1 MKRLQSFVIATILF
15 LFVGLAMSASVPK
28 AMDYNLMLINPK
40 TGHVMINKSAEVRL
54 ELRQGSQSGTAV
66 WSRNYSV
73 KSDATGMVNITLN
86 FSDNIDWD
94 AAEYYLAM
102 LVDNKEAG
110 VAKLMSVPYAFV
122 ADRLSNVLTKEELI
136 GTWREVDDYRS
147 YLFTFNEDGTGYLSH
162 EGGLTG
168 PITWNIG
175 PSRELH
181 YRILGGTE
189 YNEYYRN
196 STSPTIKISSTE
208 FFGGGHHLV
217 KQ

>member
-54 ELRQGSQSGTAV
+54 ELRQGSQDGKAV
-66 WSRNYSV
+66 WSQNYSV
-73 KSDATGMVNITLN
+73 KSDATGMVHITLN

-94 AAEYYLAM
+94 TAEYYLAM

-110 VAKLMSVPYAFV
+110 AAKLMSVPYAFV
-122 ADRLSNVLTKEELI
+122 AERLSNVLTREELI
-136 GTWREVDDYRS
+136 GTWKGTDDEQFEFLY
-147 YLFTFNEDGTGYLSH
+147 TFNEDGTGYNVDKY
-162 EGGLTG
+162 GTTTA
-168 PITWNIG
+168 ITWHIS
-175 PSRELH
+175 PSGALH
-181 YRILGGTE
+181 YHKFHSQLKAYQNFVDATV
-189 YNEYYRN
+189 
-196 STSPTIKISSTE
+196 KFSSTE
-208 FFGGGHHLV
+208 FVWGYRHLV